1 MEYSNVLFVDDQ
13 EIIMDMIKIKFKN
26 EDYNKFYATDV
37 DEAFDILKN
46 NDINVIISDM
56 MMPKLNGIKFL
67 SMVEKMYPDTV
78 RIILSGYTQ
87 VGSILSAI
95 NEGAIY
101 RYITKPWNIDNEAK
115 ELIREAI
122 EYSKFLREKRN
133 SNLTNIDKNKLYEF
147 IGAKCTS
154 YAVYNSKNEIVEM
167 KNIDIKT
174 DIITENEIQNLK
186 NDGFN
191 HINLSLN
198 FNLLEK

>member
-101 RYITKPWNIDNEAK
+101 RYITKPWKIDNEAK

>member
-13 EIIMDMIKIKFKN
+13 EIIIDMIKIKFQN
-26 EDYNKFYATDV
+26 ENYNTFYATDV
-37 DEAFDILKN
+37 DDAFKILKN

-67 SMVEKMYPDTV
+67 SMVENMYPNTV

-101 RYITKPWNIDNEAK
+101 RYITKPWKIDSEAK
-115 ELIREAI
+115 ELIRDAI
-122 EYSKFLREKRN
+122 EYSKFLREKQ
-133 SNLTNIDKNKLYEF
+133 NLNIINIDKDKLYEF
-147 IGAKCTS
+147 LSIKCNS
-154 YAVYNSKNEIVEM
+154 YVVYNSENEIIKK
-167 KNIDIKT
+167 KNIDIKNN
-174 DIITENEIQNLK
+174 IIDDEYVKSLEKL
-186 NDGFN
+186 GFR